1 MTMAV
6 PGPEMIGIKNK
17 YFPLILIHQRIYFY
31 YKKHEMLITVDN
43 KNVVRPNNLLLFE

>member
-1 MTMAV
+1 MAV
-6 PGPEMIGIKNK
+6 PGPEMIGIKDK
-17 YFPLILIHQRIYFY
+17 YSLIPLILIHQRIYFY